1 MTPKLSRL
9 LLLAAAVGA
18 LSACHPNASAPAD
31 TSPPVA
37 TVNGQPI
44 TRDFYEFYVKTAT
57 GKRSAELAPEI
68 RNRLLDN
75 LIHAELVAQ
84 EAARQ
89 GIDKSGDSAY
99 LLELSR
105 LNVLEQAMSDRYL
118 KDKKPSDAEVRAEYD
133 TEIAAMPK
141 TEYHARHILVATEP
155 FAEKIIQRLDRG
167 EKFEDLAKVES
178 MDPSRSNGGDI
189 GWLRQ
194 GMPPE
199 IMNALAGL
207 KPGEY
212 ARKPVQTQYG
222 WHILE
227 LVESRPLTPPPYEQA
242 KPRFEQIVEAK
253 KFNSYMD
260 ELMRGAKVTKTLDQP
275 AAGSAAGTNL
285 APATIPAQPAPA
297 APTQAAP
304 AAPAAPAAATKP

>member
-9 LLLAAAVGA
+9 LLLAAVLGA
-18 LSACHPNASAPAD
+18 LSACQPKSSAPAA

-44 TRDFYEFYVKTAT
+44 TRDLYDFYLKGAT
-57 GKRSAELAPEI
+57 GKTAAEVAPDI

-75 LIHAELVAQ
+75 LIRAELVAQ
-84 EAARQ
+84 EASRL
-89 GIDKSGDSAY
+89 GIDKSSDTSS
-99 LLELSR
+99 LLELQR

-118 KDKKPSDAEVRAEYD
+118 KDKKPADAEVRAEYE
-133 TEIAAMPK
+133 TEIASMPK

-155 FAEKIIQRLDRG
+155 FADKIIQRLDRG

-212 ARKPVQTQYG
+212 AKKPVQTQYG
-222 WHILE
+222 WHILQ
-227 LVESRPLTPPPYEQA
+227 LVESRPLAPPPYEQA
-242 KPRFEQIVEAK
+242 KPRFEQIVEGK
-253 KFNSYMD
+253 KFKSYMD
-260 ELMRGAKVTKTLDQP
+260 ELMRDAKVTKTLDQS

-285 APATIPAQPAPA
+285 APATIPAQPAP
-297 APTQAAP
+297 PAP
-304 AAPAAPAAATKP
+304 AAPTPAAPATKP

>member
-9 LLLAAAVGA
+9 LLLAAALGA
-18 LSACHPNASAPAD
+18 LSACQPKSSAPAD

-44 TRDFYEFYVKTAT
+44 TRDLYEFYVKSAT
-57 GKRSAELAPEI
+57 GKSSAEVSADI

-75 LIHAELVAQ
+75 LIRGELVAQ

-89 GIDKSGDSAY
+89 GVDKSGDSAS

-118 KDKKPSDAEVRAEYD
+118 KDKKPSDAEVRAEYE
-133 TEIAAMPK
+133 TEIAGMAK

-194 GMPPE
+194 GMPAE
-199 IMNALAGL
+199 IMNALADVFGRYD
-207 KPGEY
+207 G
-212 ARKPVQTQYG
+212 A
-222 WHILE
+222 
-227 LVESRPLTPPPYEQA
+227 A
-242 KPRFEQIVEAK
+242 KW
-253 KFNSYMD
+253 
-260 ELMRGAKVTKTLDQP
+260 
-275 AAGSAAGTNL
+275 
-285 APATIPAQPAPA
+285 
-297 APTQAAP
+297 
-304 AAPAAPAAATKP
+304 